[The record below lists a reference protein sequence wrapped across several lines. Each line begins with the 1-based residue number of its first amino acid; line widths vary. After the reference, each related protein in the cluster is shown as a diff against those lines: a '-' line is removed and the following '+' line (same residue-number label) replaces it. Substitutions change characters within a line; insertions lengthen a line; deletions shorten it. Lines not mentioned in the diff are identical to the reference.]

1 MICVCGENDVT
12 PCTCPSREMLAPRL
26 LLEERHKNTSL
37 ICHISAIK
45 PSVCVASAGLRTFEF
60 FLFSSK
66 RSLRFVVA
74 HAAKSNN
81 LGP

>member
-1 MICVCGENDVT
+1 M
-12 PCTCPSREMLAPRL
+12 SPRL

-45 PSVCVASAGLRTFEF
+45 SSVCVVSADLRTFEF

-66 RSLRFVVA
+66 CSLRFVVI
-74 HAAKSNN
+74 HTAKSNN
-81 LGP
+81 VAL